1 MSSTGRKH
9 KRMTLIHDSSEIS
22 AFANEAGARA
32 YWETHAFSEELL
44 AKVKVSRPRHRKPVF
59 LAGLSAG

>member
-1 MSSTGRKH
+1 
-9 KRMTLIHDSSEIS
+9 MTLIHDSSEIS

-44 AKVKVSRPRHRKPVF
+44 AKVKVSKTIAIANQQVICV
-59 LAGLSAG
+59 AGLRAG